1 MNIKRL
7 NFSAERWAIIAALL
21 SVLVLIVFI
30 MTPRDEVASRLI
42 MQTPEPAQASLN
54 EGDHAGL
61 APGMQADGHDHAAH
75 GDTAE
80 RFACP
85 MMCIPPTDHAG
96 NCPVCGMALIPVE
109 GAPAASGQSRMRF
122 SSEALHLAQIETAP
136 VRRLAV
142 SADVRLFGS
151 IDYDSAHQTVITA
164 FMPGV
169 IDRVYIK
176 RAGQFVRWGAPLFD
190 IYSSDLLETQQQL
203 VAEMQYVP
211 SFLAFQANTPH
222 VAQDMPVQAR
232 SKGSGDS
239 SRRTARQEEALQK
252 IAALRH
258 KLSILGLPK
267 RDIDQFM
274 RRGEATG
281 LATVYAPMYG
291 QVIEQKATE
300 GTFINRGTPLFTLAD
315 PKYVWARLEA
325 YESDYPWIRIGQTVT
340 FTTEAYPGERF
351 TAQVVNI
358 DPVFDPASRT
368 FSIGAISTEDQG
380 GRLKAGMLVRAVVHA
395 ELSADGGIRRNDE
408 AGKGVPLV
416 IPAAAPLITGKRAV
430 VYVAVAD
437 EAGVYEGREVLLGP
451 RAGEHYVVRAGL
463 NEGEQVVVNGNF
475 KIDSAM
481 QISARPSLLAQRG
494 GRPMPGHDHGAMP
507 GHDLGGIAAP
517 DETGHRAELPSG
529 MDVEGSLVDGHQ
541 HDGLSGQ
548 MSADYMRQRSHSRMI
563 VDDDHRDQGGHDQ
576 DELRA
581 GSDAEEVSSEYPVRR
596 RKPGSYGD
604 TTRQGADS
612 LEEHRQKWRK
622 SSGIHSGAEVEEH
635 SR

>member
-1 MNIKRL
+1 ME
-7 NFSAERWAIIAALL
+7 SE
-21 SVLVLIVFI
+21 
-30 MTPRDEVASRLI
+30 
-42 MQTPEPAQASLN
+42 
-54 EGDHAGL
+54 
-61 APGMQADGHDHAAH
+61 HAAGHAH
-75 GDTAE
+75 GMAGDGRAVE

-96 NCPVCGMALIPVE
+96 NCPVCGMALMPVE
-109 GAPAASGQSRMRF
+109 GAPADSGQSRMRF
-122 SSEALHLAQIETAP
+122 SSEALHLAQIETVP

-151 IDYDSAHQTVITA
+151 IDYDSAHRTVITA

-176 RAGQFVRWGAPLFD
+176 RAGQFVRWGDPLFD
-190 IYSSDLLETQQQL
+190 IYSSDLLETQRQL
-203 VAEMQYVP
+203 VEEMQYVP

-222 VAQDMPVQAR
+222 VAQDMPVQTR
-232 SKGSGDS
+232 SKGSDS
-239 SRRTARQEEALQK
+239 SRRTSRQEEALQK
-252 IAALRH
+252 IGALRH

-281 LATVYAPMYG
+281 IATVYAPMYG
-291 QVIEQKATE
+291 QVVEQKATE

-325 YESDYPWIRIGQTVT
+325 YESDYPWIRIGQAVT
-340 FTTEAYPGERF
+340 FTNEAYPGERF
-351 TAQVVNI
+351 TAQVVYI
-358 DPVFDPASRT
+358 DPVFDPVSRT

-395 ELSADGGIRRNDE
+395 QLGADGGIRRNDE
-408 AGKGVPLV
+408 PDKGLPLV
-416 IPAAAPLITGKRAV
+416 VPAAAPLITGKRAV

-463 NEGEQVVVNGNF
+463 AEGDQVVVNGNF

-494 GRPMPGHDHGAMP
+494 GRPMTGHDHGAMT
-507 GHDLGGIAAP
+507 GHETGGIAAP
-517 DETGHRAELPSG
+517 DGTGHAEELPSG
-529 MDVEGSLVDGHQ
+529 MGVEGSLADGHQ
-541 HDGLSGQ
+541 HEGLSGQ
-548 MSADYMRQRSHSRMI
+548 MSADYMQQRSHSRMI
-563 VDDDHRDQGGHDQ
+563 VDDDHRDQGDHDQ

-581 GSDAEEVSSEYPVRR
+581 GSDEEEVASESQVRR

-612 LEEHRQKWRK
+612 LEEHRNKWRK
-622 SSGIHSGAEVEEH
+622 SSGTRSDVEVEVP